1 MRYDSLTITLVYIC
15 PVMQYYICSIVI
27 IIEAICVVHL
37 VQQRRFVRC
46 SPLSPKKPNLSPGSD
61 LCLQFLRCSKPL
73 QTITAYNF
81 LPQII
86 WNHENKDN
94 IEIGKPSRRAGL
106 INGTKRNLRNRP
118 PESQLYLVT
127 GVTNRVILAM
137 CFATK

>member
-15 PVMQYYICSIVI
+15 LVMQYYICSIVI
-27 IIEAICVVHL
+27 IIEAICVVHSPKTKICSMFPI
-37 VQQRRFVRC
+37 VAQQTKL
-46 SPLSPKKPNLSPGSD
+46 LSPSD
-61 LCLQFLRCSKPL
+61 LCLQHLRCSKPL
-73 QTITAYNF
+73 QTITAYNV

-94 IEIGKPSRRAGL
+94 IEIGKPSRRAGV

-137 CFATK
+137 RFATK

>member
-15 PVMQYYICSIVI
+15 QVMQYYICSIVI
-27 IIEAICVVHL
+27 IIEAICVVH
-37 VQQRRFVRC
+37 
-46 SPLSPKKPNLSPGSD
+46 SPKTQICSMFPIVAQKTKLLISPSD
-61 LCLQFLRCSKPL
+61 LCLQLLRCSKPL

-127 GVTNRVILAM
+127 PVTNRVILAM